1 MLKYTG
7 PGDKELDNVSELSE
21 KMSVG
26 SIEFSSSSEEEEI
39 VAGREE
45 EVEIHEDDTVVSG
58 DLSDSEFI
66 EAMVRSYKMKCVT
79 ESLTV

>member
-1 MLKYTG
+1 MLKYKG
-7 PGDKELDNVSELSE
+7 SGDKELDNVSELSE

-26 SIEFSSSSEEEEI
+26 SIEFSSSSDEESI

-45 EVEIHEDDTVVSG
+45 EGEIHEDDTVVSG

-66 EAMVRSYKMKCVT
+66 EALVRS
-79 ESLTV
+79 